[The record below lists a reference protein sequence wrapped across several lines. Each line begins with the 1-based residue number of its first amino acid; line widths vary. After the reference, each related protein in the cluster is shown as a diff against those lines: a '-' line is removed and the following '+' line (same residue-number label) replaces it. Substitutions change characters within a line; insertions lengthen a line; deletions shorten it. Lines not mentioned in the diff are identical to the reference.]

1 MKSPNSIWT
10 RSQLIIQRHQNQ
22 NGDTETLQW
31 GSQENPIQ
39 FRTQLSPSG
48 EWTFRADRKNISYR
62 GRLNPTSRYRASWNE
77 EDTDT
82 SLSALKGQLF
92 SDFELEIYK
101 DDKLSESLKSQNLTF
116 LETAEPESFH
126 FGQSN
131 R

>member
-1 MKSPNSIWT
+1 MGVAREPDPIPNAA
-10 RSQLIIQRHQNQ
+10 Q
-22 NGDTETLQW
+22 
-31 GSQENPIQ
+31 
-39 FRTQLSPSG
+39 PSG